1 MTTAGILG
9 LGVFLPSEVRRN
21 DWWSEA
27 DISAWP
33 QPGAPPQ
40 LPADA
45 SPAARRVF
53 SEMAKYSRDPFQGVR
68 ERRIAE
74 PTATPTDLEAIA
86 SERALAQAGVAPDD
100 IDLLL
105 VHTAVP
111 DYLWSNTA
119 AMLHER
125 LHLARACLSLQVDA
139 SAYSFLGQLEV
150 AKQFISSGAA
160 RRALLVQSSLGSRLV
175 DPGNPASVFFG
186 DAATAVVVG
195 RVATA
200 EILASVHRTDGRFPK
215 TAIASVPGARWYDGK
230 PVAHVADPAGAFRVF
245 LETVDCALDVIPD
258 ALAKAGLAA
267 GDVTFFGVHQGTP
280 WLRSMTQEALGLTT
294 ARTVDLFAS
303 TGYVFASSIPLVLE
317 SAHHS
322 GALVAGDNV
331 VLFGGGTG
339 ATYGATVLR
348 WPELRR

>member
-1 MTTAGILG
+1 MTPAGILG
-9 LGVFLPSEVRRN
+9 LGAFLPSEIRRN
-21 DWWSEA
+21 DWWTEA
-27 DISAWP
+27 DIHAWP
-33 QPGAPPQ
+33 RPAAPPQ

-45 SPAARRVF
+45 SPAARQVF

-68 ERRIAE
+68 ERRIADPE
-74 PTATPTDLEAIA
+74 ATPTDLEAIA
-86 SERALAQAGVAPDD
+86 AERALAHAGVLADEV
-100 IDLLL
+100 DLLL

-125 LHLARACLSLQVDA
+125 LCLPQRCLSLQLDA
-139 SAYSFLGQLEV
+139 SAYSFLAQLAIASELI
-150 AKQFISSGAA
+150 AAGAA
-160 RRALLVQSSLGSRLV
+160 RRAVLVQSSLASRLAH
-175 DPGNPASVFFG
+175 PRQPASVFFG
-186 DAATAVVVG
+186 DAATAVVLG
-195 RVATA
+195 QVATRQV
-200 EILASVHRTDGRFPK
+200 LATTHRTDGRFPK
-215 TAIASVPGARWYDGK
+215 TAIASVPGARWYDGR

-258 ALAKAGLAA
+258 ALGKAGLAA
-267 GDVTFFGVHQGTP
+267 SDIAFFGVHQGTP
-280 WLRSMTQEALGLTT
+280 WLRAMTQDALGLQA
-294 ARTVDLFAS
+294 ARSVDLFAT

-317 SAHHS
+317 SAHRH

-339 ATYGATVLR
+339 ATYGATVLQ